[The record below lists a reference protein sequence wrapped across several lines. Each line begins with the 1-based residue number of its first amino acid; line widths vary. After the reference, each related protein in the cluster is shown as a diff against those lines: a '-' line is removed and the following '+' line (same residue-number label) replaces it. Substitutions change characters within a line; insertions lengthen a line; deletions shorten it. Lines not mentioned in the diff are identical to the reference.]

1 MIFNCAAVVVVFVI
15 DAATRFLVVN
25 VTTKNVFVIFVF
37 SLAAVIFIVIS
48 IVINF
53 KVVINITPIIIFCCR
68 LFRRGIVLSVIRRF
82 SFETITSS
90 ASTL

>member
-1 MIFNCAAVVVVFVI
+1 MIFNYAVVVVVVDDD
-15 DAATRFLVVN
+15 DATHFLVVN

-53 KVVINITPIIIFCCR
+53 KVVINIIPIIIFVC
-68 LFRRGIVLSVIRRF
+68 LFFRCGIVSSVIRRF
-82 SFETITSS
+82 SFEPITSS